1 MEGLGKT
8 LLAVDSADCLALQ
21 IKIYSWLNTVW
32 LLRPVTEKLR
42 IKSGENLA
50 SRGVQGFFYIL
61 PFVGNMDFFPQG
73 NGKHWATHS
82 PISFCNIL
90 VSNPWIGWQ
99 EGSRLLF
106 TTWEEISSWG
116 SFRVYILLVLMYILV
131 FSSSLLSLFLGIAFS
146 VFLVSI

>member
-1 MEGLGKT
+1 MGRFRKDPSGCWL
-8 LLAVDSADCLALQ
+8 
-21 IKIYSWLNTVW
+21 SWLPCFTDKGIFLVEHSLTFKASDRKIKNNKW
-32 LLRPVTEKLR
+32 GKFGFKGSARFLLHFALCWKY
-42 IKSGENLA
+42 
-50 SRGVQGFFYIL
+50 GFFS
-61 PFVGNMDFFPQG
+61 QG

-90 VSNPWIGWQ
+90 VSNPWTGWQ

-116 SFRVYILLVLMYILV
+116 SFRVYALLVLMCISV

-146 VFLVSI
+146 VVLVSI